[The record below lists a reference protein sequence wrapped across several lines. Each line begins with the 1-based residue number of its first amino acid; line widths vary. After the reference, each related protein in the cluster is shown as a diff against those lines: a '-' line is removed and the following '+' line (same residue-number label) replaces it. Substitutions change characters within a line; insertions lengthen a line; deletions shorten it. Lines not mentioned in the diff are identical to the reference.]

1 MKRPFLPIVL
11 ILFSATLS
19 VSEAVHAQTRPA
31 NEPSGVL
38 EGRDA
43 TTVNLVRQ
51 IDSVLE
57 KRAQERGQT
66 VRKFPDK
73 IPFLSWEVTYKP
85 QYDLIEVQLEQVVII
100 SPNSNFNANPVLNEH
115 PADADRPFPL
125 GRPFFWLRVKPF
137 VSPAEYTRLK
147 AENEAIEKRLDEM
160 YERMRRQHVARQHD
174 RFMPKNEEE
183 KDLVDAYNDLKYS
196 HHDLPDFYFR
206 NISLSR
212 PIFWGDSRISTE
224 MEETTEWQRDQVSI
238 VQALQKL
245 LSSYEPEFKEK

>member
-11 ILFSATLS
+11 VLFSATLS

-100 SPNSNFNANPVLNEH
+100 SPDSNFNANPVLNEH

-137 VSPAEYTRLK
+137 VSPEEYTRLK

-160 YERMRRQHVARQHD
+160 SEQMQRWRIAHKFD
-174 RFMPKNEEE
+174 SFMPKNEEE
-183 KDLVDAYNDLKYS
+183 KKKVDAYNNLKNS
-196 HHDLPDFYFR
+196 RHDLPDFYFR
-206 NISLSR
+206 NVSLEGPTLWDSETFRTEAADWQQDQAETIKALLQLLSR
-212 PIFWGDSRISTE
+212 
-224 MEETTEWQRDQVSI
+224 
-238 VQALQKL
+238 
-245 LSSYEPEFKEK
+245 YEPEAKEK